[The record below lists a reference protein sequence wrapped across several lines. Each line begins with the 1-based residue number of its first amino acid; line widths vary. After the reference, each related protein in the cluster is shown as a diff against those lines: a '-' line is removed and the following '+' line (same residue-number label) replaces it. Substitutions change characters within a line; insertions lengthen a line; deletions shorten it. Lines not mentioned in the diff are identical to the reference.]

1 MRIRMTSDAKGAL
14 TSTDIREHKAGH
26 EYELPAELAEAYVS
40 MGVAEPVADEAPA
53 EPDKAADEAQAEP
66 EKPATR
72 RKRGA

>member
-40 MGVAEPVADEAPA
+40 MGVAEPVADEA
-53 EPDKAADEAQAEP
+53 ADEAPAEP